1 LSKNLP
7 LFKRFFST
15 TTDISLPYFE
25 TYFKKQ
31 YIAQSIKLK
40 TVKIVFRPIICSI
53 FPFVCFVSCQSF
65 VETRTVS
72 SDYQVI
78 GTPSSYRL
86 ISRIFSILT
95 SCRLL
100 PTKTTMDGWFRLRN
114 MSSYK
119 RPVIFIFIII
129 TVSCGFG
136 TGDADLCM
144 QAKKSL

>member
-1 LSKNLP
+1 MSKNLP
-7 LFKRFFST
+7 LFKRFFLQPL
-15 TTDISLPYFE
+15 ISAFRISKLI
-25 TYFKKQ
+25 FKKQ

-86 ISRIFSILT
+86 IGRIFSILT

-100 PTKTTMDGWFRLRN
+100 PTKTTMDGWFRSRN

-129 TVSCGFG
+129 TVICGFG
-136 TGDADLCM
+136 TGDAVLCM